1 MYLCV
6 RGRACCLC
14 VWLQQ
19 MAIKAIMTLSGLERP
34 SQPYYGA
41 LHLFLIKWEKMA
53 RSLFEEKTASTV
65 LQTVGEWLC
74 KSIGRGNMV
83 KRMQSPLFPGL
94 PGLLNG
100 ISSPP
105 PHNCGRQHSQRAICL
120 CLRSRQRGRCSVS
133 HQYLQYV
140 SSEVGLFF
148 ARDDSAAWI
157 LNTSSRHRGRRTGCD
172 LVKTLCEPK
181 NKQRLTQPYLLNRLH
196 QRLRRT
202 ALLPRHMG
210 IYINL
215 QQ

>member
-1 MYLCV
+1 
-6 RGRACCLC
+6 
-14 VWLQQ
+14 

-100 ISSPP
+100 IFFPP
-105 PHNCGRQHSQRAICL
+105 QLWQTAFSKSNMSMFTQQPKGTVQRFPSIPSICV
-120 CLRSRQRGRCSVS
+120 Q
-133 HQYLQYV
+133 
-140 SSEVGLFF
+140 
-148 ARDDSAAWI
+148 
-157 LNTSSRHRGRRTGCD
+157 
-172 LVKTLCEPK
+172 
-181 NKQRLTQPYLLNRLH
+181 
-196 QRLRRT
+196 
-202 ALLPRHMG
+202 
-210 IYINL
+210 
-215 QQ
+215 